1 MNSYDFY
8 FCVLANLTHMMRISM
23 LFFLCLCH
31 FMASA
36 QPEGKKPEP
45 PPPAEFGVLG
55 QQYTARPKKIKPN
68 FYSPA
73 GIALSHPL
81 DVQEALQVLYP
92 GNYYRMPD
100 PNSVRDTFKL
110 VEWACPGCPAKL
122 LNGWI
127 VGEKV
132 RFPLAD
138 DNQTRWKDSVHFVD
152 DSGRQNVFLSF
163 STTANQEGED
173 FIPSGRFTC
182 AFMGLAW
189 FKLIGDKWSLQAF
202 SPGVGCYGA
211 FQTLPDI
218 QVIQLG
224 KNNYGCMLVNSNGGA
239 GGPYL
244 GDLHV
249 FAPVQKQFKE
259 VLQVDNVECM
269 NAGHSSWA
277 FTVNAN
283 DINSR
288 FVELQI
294 IIEGTYRKED
304 FDVWATPRVVPVEIK
319 PVLTTHDHVSFKIT
333 RVYKYGSKEKYVQAS
348 SAMEEK

>member
-1 MNSYDFY
+1 MYRYDFY
-8 FCVLANLTHMMRISM
+8 FCVLANLTHMIRIAM
-23 LFFLCLCH
+23 LFFLCLSQIVA
-31 FMASA
+31 MA

-68 FYSPA
+68 FYNPA
-73 GIALSHPL
+73 AIALGHPL
-81 DVQEALQVLYP
+81 DVQEALRVLYP
-92 GNYYRMPD
+92 GSYYQMPD
-100 PNSVRDTFKL
+100 PNSAKDTFKL

-189 FKLIGDKWSLQAF
+189 FKLVGDKWMLQAF

-239 GGPYL
+239 GGPYM

-269 NAGHSSWA
+269 NAGRSSWG
-277 FTVNAN
+277 FTIHTIDRSSNFSALQVN
-283 DINSR
+283 
-288 FVELQI
+288 
-294 IIEGTYRKED
+294 IEGNCRKED
-304 FDVWATPRVVPVEIK
+304 FDVWATPRMVPPQIK
-319 PVLTTHDHVSFKIT
+319 PLLSTQDEVSFKIT
-333 RVYKYGSKEKYVQAS
+333 CGYKYGPKGKYAQVS
-348 SAMEEK
+348 SGMEEK